1 MTRRVAALL
10 PVALTLSAL
19 APALA
24 LAQSSPLSPTLPAI
38 STPATP
44 TSTATVPVTTTSSS
58 GGSVSGEDAIVIA
71 LGAILLLAGISFF
84 IWREARRRAPHRGH
98 AATATAGAGAR
109 TGTKPRPK
117 PRKPSPGERRRR
129 KRGRAR

>member
-1 MTRRVAALL
+1 
-10 PVALTLSAL
+10 
-19 APALA
+19 
-24 LAQSSPLSPTLPAI
+24 
-38 STPATP
+38 
-44 TSTATVPVTTTSSS
+44 
-58 GGSVSGEDAIVIA
+58 VSGEDAIVIA

-84 IWREARRRAPHRGH
+84 IWRDARQRAPHRGH